1 MGNHY
6 SAPLGTWK
14 DRTKTFSALKGQNKI
29 TQGVALGMRGH
40 VEISPVGAKQAKQ
53 NFRNKQKR
61 SEEH

>member
-29 TQGVALGMRGH
+29 ALGMRGH